1 MIYVLVRGGFIHLK
15 NLASIVLDNG
25 MVHVLVQ
32 GEEGGKIFSQ
42 VHPEQFA
49 HQIQLPVL
57 RYFTHVASH
66 NFGAV
71 FNSCFKYYMTY
82 CKKDILELKNI
93 GMLQG
98 LECGD
103 FS

>member
-57 RYFTHVASH
+57 RYFTNVARH
-66 NFGAV
+66 DFWAV
-71 FNSCFKYYMTY
+71 FNSC
-82 CKKDILELKNI
+82 LK
-93 GMLQG
+93 
-98 LECGD
+98 
-103 FS
+103 

>member
-1 MIYVLVRGGFIHLK
+1 
-15 NLASIVLDNG
+15 

-32 GEEGGKIFSQ
+32 GEEGGKILSQ

-93 GMLQG
+93 GMLEG